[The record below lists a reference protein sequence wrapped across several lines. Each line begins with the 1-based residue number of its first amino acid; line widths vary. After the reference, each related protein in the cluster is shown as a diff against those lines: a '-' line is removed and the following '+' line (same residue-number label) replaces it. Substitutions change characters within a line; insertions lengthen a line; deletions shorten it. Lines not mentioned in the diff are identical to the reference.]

1 MKEAIIYTLGSVTI
15 ISLISFV
22 GVLALAINVKKLN
35 KIILY
40 LVSFAAGAL
49 LGDVFIHLIPEL
61 IEDNNFTLQTSF
73 LALGGIV
80 LFFTLEKI
88 IHWQHCHMPQTKKH
102 IHPFAVNN
110 LIGDG
115 VHNFLDGLIIGASYL
130 VNIPLGIATTVA
142 VIFHEIPQEIGDFGV
157 LLHGG
162 FKKRR
167 AIFLN
172 FLTGVTAVLGAVV
185 ALVISAYLD
194 TSINILASFAAGGF
208 IYIAG
213 SDLIPELHKKFSAKN
228 SIIEVLTILLGMA
241 VMYGLLFLE

>member
-1 MKEAIIYTLGSVTI
+1 MTDPAILSIVSVI
-15 ISLISFV
+15 IVSLMSFV
-22 GVLALAINVKKLN
+22 GVLTLVIKDIVIRKFL
-35 KIILY
+35 LY
-40 LVSFAAGAL
+40 FVGFSAGAL
-49 LGDVFIHLIPEL
+49 LGDVFFHLLPEVAATG
-61 IEDNNFTLQTSF
+61 FTIDIAMYVL
-73 LALGGIV
+73 LGIV
-80 LFFTLEKI
+80 VSFIMEKAV
-88 IHWQHCHMPQTKKH
+88 HWRHCHIPISKH
-102 IHPFAVNN
+102 HVHTFAYMN
-110 LIGDG
+110 LFGDA
-115 VHNFLDGLIIGASYL
+115 VHNFIDGMIIAASYL
-130 VNIPLGIATTVA
+130 ISVPVGIATTVA